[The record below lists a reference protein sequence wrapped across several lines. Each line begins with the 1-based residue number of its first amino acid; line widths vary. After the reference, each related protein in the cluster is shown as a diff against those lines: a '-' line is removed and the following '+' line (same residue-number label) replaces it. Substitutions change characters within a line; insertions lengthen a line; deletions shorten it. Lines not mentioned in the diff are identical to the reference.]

1 MNMTTTTLA
10 ASRRGAR
17 RAAGVLIFVSLALVM
32 STPVEARERIEFLGN
47 GRGVRD
53 LSATTKERAPRQ
65 SSLVQVQGTAAQ
77 DARTGLRLGKL
88 HVRITPATSVFPS
101 LPGVD
106 LALRPARL
114 AGRHVTV
121 FGRRSGD
128 TLVAQLLIVESGPT
142 DRLGLRIDTI
152 SEQRWIEPSETGAA
166 TGRFLEGTPE

>member
-1 MNMTTTTLA
+1 MTTESN
-10 ASRRGAR
+10 SRRKAR
-17 RAAGVLIFVSLALVM
+17 RDAGVLIFLSLALVL
-32 STPVEARERIEFLGN
+32 STPVEAKQRIEFLGN

-53 LSATTKERAPRQ
+53 LATTTKERAARQ

-88 HVRITPATSVFPS
+88 HVRITPATSVYPTV
-101 LPGVD
+101 PGVD

-114 AGRHVTV
+114 SGRHITV
-121 FGRRSGD
+121 FGRRFGD
-128 TLVAQLLIVESGPT
+128 TLVAQMLIVEGGPS

-152 SEQRWIEPSETGAA
+152 AEQRWIEPSETGAA